1 MTAIYKRSRIVKTT
15 DRAITKWQKPSNA
28 QISNYAQ
35 YFGFKVVTNINA
47 TMTDRPTGARDK
59 KILTPTETSVAYV
72 TITTHNVPTTYYQ
85 TLLLINALWA
95 LFTRFCFTIC
105 SNLPCVSFQMAFSC
119 LSCIFA
125 ASTLK
130 LRFL

>member
-1 MTAIYKRSRIVKTT
+1 MTAIYKRSRMVKTT
-15 DRAITKWQKPSNA
+15 DRAITKWQKPSNT

-35 YFGFKVVTNINA
+35 YFGFKVVTNINT
-47 TMTDRPTGARDK
+47 TMTDDPQERAIRKFSRQPK
-59 KILTPTETSVAYV
+59 PPVAYV

-95 LFTRFCFTIC
+95 LFTKFCFTIC
-105 SNLPCVSFQMAFSC
+105 SNLPCVSFKMAFSC